1 MQASSIQ
8 GVSQVSVESY
18 RTSGSVSSFSI
29 PSREQLLAL
38 EIEPAALEEFDIV
51 SFNSRDLRS
60 RPFNLLRTQVL
71 KAMREKKWRLLG
83 VTSATPEAGK
93 SFMSANLAVAM
104 AQLPDV
110 RVCLFDLDLRRGSL
124 AEKFAVSG
132 DHGLTQFLDGSTDE
146 LRDVGRYLSNL
157 HLTLYPCYTSRVNS
171 AELLAGERFAKLVE
185 AMRALPDDV
194 IVICDLPPAFANDDA
209 MTIIQRLDSYMFVI
223 EEGMTT
229 KTELRDAMNLLS
241 PAPCLGTVL
250 NRYTAGPLD
259 AYGAYGKY
267 DHYYGQ

>member
-1 MQASSIQ
+1 M
-8 GVSQVSVESY
+8 SVESY
-18 RTSGSVSSFSI
+18 RMPGSVSSFSI
-29 PSREQLLAL
+29 PSSEQLPAV
-38 EIEPAALEEFDIV
+38 EIEPAALEAFDIV
-51 SFNSRDLRS
+51 GFNSRDIRS

-93 SFMSANLAVAM
+93 SFLCANLAVAM

-124 AEKFAVSG
+124 AEKFAITG
-132 DHGLTQFLDGSTDE
+132 DHGLTQFLDGTIDD
-146 LRDVGRYLSNL
+146 LHNVGRYFSNL
-157 HLTLYPCYTSRVNS
+157 HLSLFPCYSSRINS
-171 AELLAGERFAKLVE
+171 AELLAGDRFTKLVE

-194 IVICDLPPAFANDDA
+194 IVICDLPPTFANDDA
-209 MTIIQRLDSYMFVI
+209 MTIIQQLDAYMFVI

-229 KTELRDAMNLLS
+229 KTELRDAMSLLS

-250 NRYTAGPLD
+250 NRYSASPLD

-267 DHYYGQ
+267 GHYYGQ